1 MKKKIL
7 GVFLAFSM
15 LTLTAC
21 GSSGGGSSNT
31 SVADNNRAA
40 NDNNGADSTPE
51 NNTGGNSDT
60 NTEVTKITISTSA
73 TTAPFSFTDDDNN
86 VTGYDIDVARAVFE
100 RLPQYELE
108 FEVIEL
114 HSTRAEVDA
123 GRAQGSANNWNK
135 TAEREV
141 KYFFSDPILDCKY
154 TALFAPDRDISG
166 VGSLDDLAGFSTIAT
181 AGSNVTVVLED
192 YNEQHSDNPI
202 VINYSDED
210 FAKMAQDVQD
220 GKYDFVLYPRVMFE
234 LYNNEYHFD
243 LEIVDVGADITNS
256 LFNGNPYAYFII
268 SKDNEQLLKDINA
281 ALAEIQLDGT
291 VKAISE
297 RYFGEDYSASDWY
310 KN

>member
-21 GSSGGGSSNT
+21 GNSGGSSNT

-135 TAEREV
+135 TAEREE
-141 KYFFSDPILDCKY
+141 KYFFSDPILDCQY

-166 VGSLDDLAGFSTIAT
+166 VGSLDDLAGLSTIVT
-181 AGSNVTVVLED
+181 AGSNVSSVLED

-220 GKYDFVLYPRVMFE
+220 GKYDFVLYPKVQFDI
-234 LYNNEYHFD
+234 YNNEYHFG
-243 LEIVDVGADITNS
+243 LETVDVGADITNS

-268 SKDNEQLLKDINA
+268 SKDNEQLLKDVNA

-310 KN
+310 K